1 MDSNKNISTIP
12 DGIPKSGRFWKAK
25 QKSRSSSQVRKGVL
39 SHLSLTFEERQLKQ
53 AKINETKLLENKIK
67 EESRSQRAEKK
78 ARVQEIK
85 KIRQANEMKSSTY
98 QVIKGEKL
106 KSMSKKQLRMI
117 KKTVVNQHGQVLIT
131 NLVFKLNNH

>member
-1 MDSNKNISTIP
+1 MDNTINKNISKIP
-12 DGIPKSGRFWKAK
+12 DGIPKSGRFWKTK

-53 AKINETKLLENKIK
+53 AKIIETKLLENKIK

-117 KKTVVNQHGQVLIT
+117 KKTVVNQNGQVLII
-131 NLVFKLNNH
+131 NLVF